1 MATKSL
7 FEIARELSVAF
18 RRQDEPT
25 MKVLLEELTLFFPVE
40 ESKPYARVISD
51 WITEEPRDPVD
62 RSSLTVPRV

>member
-1 MATKSL
+1 
-7 FEIARELSVAF
+7 
-18 RRQDEPT
+18 

-51 WITEEPRDPVD
+51 WVTEEPRDPVD